1 MKKLV
6 LAFLAVATMTAFISC
21 AGSASS
27 SGSGDEGDR
36 AVFALVNIPFEKFYE
51 AETDGDYDAYSSAT
65 QKAANGAMCYGT
77 YHKTKGEDTASKT
90 AREAEPSATFTPSE
104 EVTAGITYPVKI
116 DLATLRSLGGK
127 EVSDSSPSTDV
138 TITGRGASTIRYEG
152 KQNLYHSGDYAYYIL
167 SQAPV
172 AYKEAKGS
180 RGNVSFG
187 KIKGNTKAIDTLF
200 VTVEPGEAH
209 HNFSPAITLY
219 VKDESVSSAEGVG
232 VKKLTF
238 AELSDKAKKVTAG
251 ADGSESLS
259 EQNLS
264 ALKTIIATSTDGK
277 SYGLTVLNNMF
288 WGKSQIGFQAPGD
301 DLLPQ
306 HELVGKQIAKLSF
319 VTEKEVYVAENIIT
333 GTVSGNVFTPAV
345 YEAGESAK
353 IRKAVASSS
362 SVADPSVFVV
372 PNLKATDDKNE
383 RAQFTS
389 SLKKLS
395 KADFKKAGQNG
406 TYDELFAVT
415 NRSEYNSAWEGA
427 VKKYIEDEK
436 TVKTYAELFKG
447 SCAGTIYGEEAIRVY
462 TAAPESA
469 KFDCFFTNGVSKLV
483 FDGSRISGLSKSGK
497 KVFDHEYYD
506 IGTFVMPTPDG
517 DMEGEL
523 YVTLDGGAGEF
534 KYFFMM
540 GDTPDSTYHIEFRYG
555 SKTENLS
562 LFAQGPYAYWLAAGI
577 PTDASADTVR
587 KCIELFVD
595 ENLGSMGQ
603 VE

>member
-1 MKKLV
+1 
-6 LAFLAVATMTAFISC
+6 
-21 AGSASS
+21 
-27 SGSGDEGDR
+27 
-36 AVFALVNIPFEKFYE
+36 
-51 AETDGDYDAYSSAT
+51 
-65 QKAANGAMCYGT
+65 
-77 YHKTKGEDTASKT
+77 
-90 AREAEPSATFTPSE
+90 
-104 EVTAGITYPVKI
+104 
-116 DLATLRSLGGK
+116 
-127 EVSDSSPSTDV
+127 
-138 TITGRGASTIRYEG
+138 
-152 KQNLYHSGDYAYYIL
+152 
-167 SQAPV
+167 
-172 AYKEAKGS
+172 
-180 RGNVSFG
+180 
-187 KIKGNTKAIDTLF
+187 
-200 VTVEPGEAH
+200 
-209 HNFSPAITLY
+209 
-219 VKDESVSSAEGVG
+219 
-232 VKKLTF
+232 
-238 AELSDKAKKVTAG
+238 
-251 ADGSESLS
+251 
-259 EQNLS
+259 
-264 ALKTIIATSTDGK
+264 
-277 SYGLTVLNNMF
+277 MF

-333 GTVSGNVFTPAV
+333 GTVSADIFTPAV
-345 YEAGESAK
+345 YDSGESALSK
-353 IRKAVASSS
+353 KAVKASVSL
-362 SVADPSVFVV
+362 ADPSVFVV
-372 PNLKATDDKNE
+372 PALKATDDKNE

-483 FDGSRISGLSKSGK
+483 FD
-497 KVFDHEYYD
+497 HEYYD